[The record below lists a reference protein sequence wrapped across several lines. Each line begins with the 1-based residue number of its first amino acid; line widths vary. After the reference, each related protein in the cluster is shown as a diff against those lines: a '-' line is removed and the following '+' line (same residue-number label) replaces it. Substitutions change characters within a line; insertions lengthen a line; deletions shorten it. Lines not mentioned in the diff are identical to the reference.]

1 MIAGHLSK
9 RTWLHRAPAGAKLIA
24 LAVLTVGFFA
34 VERPA
39 YLLAGLGATL
49 LVYAALGREALA
61 RLALLRALM
70 PIFAILGALQFVA
83 SGAEQAVATVARMAL
98 MILLADLVAM
108 TTPMLAM
115 MDALA
120 PLFAPFRRF
129 GVDGQRIALAFALV
143 IRFVPV
149 LLEDWRRRD
158 EAWRARTGARR
169 ASFRLL
175 APWVASLPALA
186 DRVAESLDARGMGRR

>member
-1 MIAGHLSK
+1 MMSGYLST
-9 RTWLHRAPAGAKLIA
+9 RTWLHRLPAGAKLTA
-24 LAVLTVGFFA
+24 LAVLTAGFVM

-39 YLLAGLGATL
+39 WLVLALVVTLGVYATL
-49 LVYAALGREALA
+49 GRQALA
-61 RLALLRALM
+61 RLWSIRALL
-70 PIFAILGALQFVA
+70 PIFAIVGALQFAA
-83 SGAEQAVATVARMAL
+83 SGAEQAITTVARMAL

-115 MDALA
+115 MDALMPLLA
-120 PLFAPFRRF
+120 PLRRF

-149 LLEDWRRRD
+149 LLEDWRKRD

-175 APWVASLPALA
+175 APWVAGLPRLA